1 MGLFGKK
8 KAEAKPDTTP
18 AQEVTIEPVELGEF
32 LEEISCTVA
41 VSKDEKRHTLET
53 QGKAKFYEN
62 GMTVCAQGVKGFI
75 KDAVFL
81 PAFMSSDPTEQM
93 RYAYTDITRFSYPR
107 KITARIDYRD
117 GRFAFFVLRKGDIE
131 RFTNALAAHGISVE

>member
-8 KAEAKPDTTP
+8 KNEPLQNAEP
-18 AQEVTIEPVELGEF
+18 AQNTVTGPVELGGF

-62 GMTVCAQGVKGFI
+62 GMTVCAQGVKGLI
-75 KDAVFL
+75 KDAVLL
-81 PAFMSSDPTEQM
+81 PAFLSSDPTEQM

-117 GRFAFFVLRKGDIE
+117 GRFAFFVLRKGDID